1 MENNY
6 QIDDERANLNF
17 SIHYDCGTLIAE
29 KDRIE
34 FESLEGAQGKIVI
47 DFTPPRVCPFITECY
62 EKKYEKL
69 SLPSDSEG
77 FDFFISNSGYVSSDT
92 KFKTFAQLWVEYRSS
107 CIEYNSLFYH
117 WRDFFKKLIEIGFKM
132 GRHPENNKLIV
143 FCRKNISAKCN
154 WD

>member
-34 FESLEGAQGKIVI
+34 FESLVGAQGKIVI

-69 SLPSDSEG
+69 SLPSDHH
-77 FDFFISNSGYVSSDT
+77 F
-92 KFKTFAQLWVEYRSS
+92 
-107 CIEYNSLFYH
+107 
-117 WRDFFKKLIEIGFKM
+117 
-132 GRHPENNKLIV
+132 
-143 FCRKNISAKCN
+143 
-154 WD
+154 